1 MISRWKKYEFESYD
15 QLIEMSVEVSESNI
29 YNSIFILGVA
39 ENEKWMIDVLYQND
53 ESILTKY
60 DDHIVEPT
68 NVQLEQ
74 IDEYKWN

>member
-1 MISRWKKYEFESYD
+1 MDDRC
-15 QLIEMSVEVSESNI
+15 
-29 YNSIFILGVA
+29 SIHT
-39 ENEKWMIDVLYQND
+39 ND

-60 DDHIVEPT
+60 DDYLVEPT